1 MQKLLL
7 VICLVFMAVLLGYNL
22 YLRILREKFVDKVNN
37 YHNCHPNSVVHK
49 PYNSHAS
56 FAKGWC
62 TTNSYGPAPLDD
74 HYDELYNR
82 SPIKC
87 PADFKRISAKES
99 IDTETKS
106 FCKKPEPY

>member
-7 VICLVFMAVLLGYNL
+7 VLCLVYMALLLGYNL
-22 YLRILREKFVDKVNN
+22 YLRILREKFVEKVDN
-37 YHNCHPNSVVHK
+37 YHNCHPHSVVHR
-49 PYNSHAS
+49 PHNSYMTH
-56 FAKGWC
+56 AKGWC
-62 TTNSYGPAPLDD
+62 TSNSYGPAPLEQ
-74 HYDELYNR
+74 HYDEKYNK

-106 FCKKPEPY
+106 FCKIPDEY